1 MTWLALLTNKYVAMF
16 GAAVILCAGMFFFGA
31 HWQSKRDAPK
41 LIAAQVAAQSAVSAN
56 ATNQATIANL
66 KAANARW
73 AASAA
78 SSATRAA
85 ESVQSLTE
93 QQKALRMQYDALQ
106 AKLART
112 VNEHGDA
119 HAWACVPIPPS
130 VLAALGLHPEST
142 GCQIGA
148 GNGERSS
155 DPEGSSG
162 THAAGAGA

>member
-1 MTWLALLTNKYVAMF
+1 MTWIALLTNKYVAMF
-16 GAAVILCAGMFFFGA
+16 GAAIILCAGMFFFGA

-56 ATNQATIANL
+56 VTNQATIGSL

-78 SSATRAA
+78 SSATRAV
-85 ESVQSLTE
+85 ESLQSLTE
-93 QQKALRMQYDALQ
+93 QQEAFRMQYDALQ

-119 HAWACVPIPPS
+119 KAWACTHIPPS
-130 VLAALGLHPEST
+130 VLAALGLRPEST